1 MDASEGHTHTHKMG
15 FPYNSPFRS
24 AMVLRGGLIQ
34 KSNKKKMR
42 LFSKKKATITIFP
55 KHTNA
60 IVPDMYSTY
69 PYFT

>member
-34 KSNKKKMR
+34 KSNKKKNEVVFKEKGNNYN
-42 LFSKKKATITIFP
+42 FS
-55 KHTNA
+55 
-60 IVPDMYSTY
+60 
-69 PYFT
+69 